1 MTPKTK
7 NKPITADFSRDR
19 LLSLGS
25 ILYNAV
31 TICRTGKIPL
41 KKRPIM
47 AACIV
52 LNSEL
57 IN

>member
-1 MTPKTK
+1 PKTK